1 MVWNLGCSL
10 FFRRL
15 EVSVQFRDKKNFGG
29 KILALAGW
37 GWCGDLDGLN
47 GGVDCGFKAVN
58 GVLKI
63 LLGPLY
69 FAKLSFSEV
78 DGYFLFFLYSAIA
91 SARRCSQ
98 PALSSKNLL

>member
-1 MVWNLGCSL
+1 MSYVK
-10 FFRRL
+10 
-15 EVSVQFRDKKNFGG
+15 E
-29 KILALAGW
+29 
-37 GWCGDLDGLN
+37 
-47 GGVDCGFKAVN
+47 
-58 GVLKI
+58 VLKI

-78 DGYFLFFLYSAIA
+78 AGYFLFFLYSVIA